1 MCSKTLLK
9 WPIKNC
15 YNFFE
20 SKNILKDHILLDH
33 YNQMNNIEEPIWSS
47 LDLHQCKTCVN
58 CIFTSKGTLTRHINT
73 HHKNRRYTDKNN
85 VERITEAIPVPPTST
100 HHWNESLT
108 WLNNLKITPPP
119 FRQNIWL
126 KTNKNTQTKIIH
138 LYHRLLLVLISTP
151 NTTQTTLI
159 IPYIHK
165 IEVIWKLVFIFES
178 IILFPTKN

>member
-1 MCSKTLLK
+1 M
-9 WPIKNC
+9 
-15 YNFFE
+15 
-20 SKNILKDHILLDH
+20 
-33 YNQMNNIEEPIWSS
+33 
-47 LDLHQCKTCVN
+47 
-58 CIFTSKGTLTRHINT
+58 
-73 HHKNRRYTDKNN
+73 
-85 VERITEAIPVPPTST
+85 ERITEAIPVPPTST

-159 IPYIHK
+159 IPSIHK
-165 IEVIWKLVFIFES
+165 IEVSWKLVFIFES
-178 IILFPTKN
+178 IILFPTKNKANHMTTSPTIEKRLHLLRTWNIKQLYEESRAVVSLSPQEKNANLIT